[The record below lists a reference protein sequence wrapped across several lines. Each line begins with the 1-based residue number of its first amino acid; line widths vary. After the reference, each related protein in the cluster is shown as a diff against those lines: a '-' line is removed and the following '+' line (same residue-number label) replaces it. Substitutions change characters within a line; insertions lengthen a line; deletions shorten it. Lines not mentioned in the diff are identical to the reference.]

1 MLKLIFV
8 KIAAIT
14 DVIAALF
21 IFKVKYL
28 KSLFLNILLLL
39 CLVPIV
45 ENSAQAAT
53 LQVTPSDNL
62 QEKLDASADGDIV
75 KLAPGRYLGNF
86 VVNHKITLSGFH
98 TNNANANDIDEASAV
113 IDAKGKDHAIVLKQS
128 DTVIENLTIVNWGDD
143 LTAQDSGIYAIDKA
157 SNIVIS
163 GNRLKGDGFGIWLQK
178 GKNIKVLN
186 NIIEGNT
193 ALRSADRGN
202 GIQLSIVE
210 NVEVKNN
217 EVFNTRD
224 GLYIISSQHNVL
236 ENNTVHDLRYGI
248 HYMYSHSNKVLNNS
262 AYNTRAGY
270 ALMSSRHLVVD
281 GNRTVDSED
290 YGFLLNFIT
299 SSTISNNHIEN
310 VWTKP
315 ENKVLGRDGKGLFVY
330 NSAYNTIKNNLI
342 DTAEIGIHLTAGSE
356 NTQVYGNS
364 FINNPIQVKYVS
376 NKKQEWSFEGQGN
389 YWSNYLG
396 WDMNGDNIGDVIFE
410 PNDGI
415 DQLIWQYPEM
425 KMIMD
430 SPVVLI
436 LRWIQKE
443 FPVLKPPGIKDSFP
457 LMRSGVLLNSATTI
471 TSSLASDN
479 DDIQI
484 HADKAEQQ

>member
-1 MLKLIFV
+1 MKLPLFRILSILV
-8 KIAAIT
+8 LLLSAEYSAIAATI
-14 DVIAALF
+14 
-21 IFKVKYL
+21 
-28 KSLFLNILLLL
+28 
-39 CLVPIV
+39 
-45 ENSAQAAT
+45 
-53 LQVTPSDNL
+53 QVSPADNL
-62 QEKLDASADGDIV
+62 QQKLDASTDGDVV

-86 VVNHKITLSGFH
+86 VINHQITLSSLELKNTAILDAQGQG
-98 TNNANANDIDEASAV
+98 NAL
-113 IDAKGKDHAIVLKQS
+113 VLMQS
-128 DTVIENLTIVNWGDD
+128 DIVVENLTIVNWGHD
-143 LTAQDSGIYAIDKA
+143 LTAQDTGIYADTNA
-157 SNIVIS
+157 SNITIK

-186 NIIEGNT
+186 NVVEGNT

-202 GIQLSIVE
+202 GIQLSIVQQ
-210 NVEVKNN
+210 VEVRNN
-217 EVFNTRD
+217 EVFHTRD
-224 GLYIISSQHNVL
+224 GLYIISSQDNVL
-236 ENNTVHDLRYGI
+236 ENNTMHDLRYGI
-248 HYMYSHSNKVLNNS
+248 HYMYSHSNKVLNNT

-270 ALMSSRHLVVD
+270 ALMSSRNLVVD
-281 GNRTVDSED
+281 GNSSLSSED
-290 YGFLLNFIT
+290 YGFLMNFIT

-330 NSAYNTIKNNLI
+330 NSAYNTIKNNRI

-356 NTQVYGNS
+356 NTKVYGNS
-364 FINNPIQVKYVS
+364 FINNPVQVKYVS
-376 NKKQEWSFEGQGN
+376 NKKQEWSFEGKGN

-443 FPVLKPPGIKDSFP
+443 FPVLKPPGVKDSFP
-457 LMRSGVLLNSATTI
+457 LMRSSAAPKKAGHI
-471 TSSLASDN
+471 ASSLQVSDG
-479 DDIQI
+479 QSEV
-484 HADKAEQQ
+484 HANKANQP